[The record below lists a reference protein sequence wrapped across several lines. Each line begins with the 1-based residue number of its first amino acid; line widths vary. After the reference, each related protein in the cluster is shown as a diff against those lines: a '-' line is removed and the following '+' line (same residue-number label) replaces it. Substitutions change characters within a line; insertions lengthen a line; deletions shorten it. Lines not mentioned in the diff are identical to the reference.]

1 MFILDTQ
8 IFLFFCIDVPRE
20 SCALRVFMLS
30 SEWLMAIRWRRINNH
45 TNRCLD
51 GSFKINTQED
61 VF

>member
-20 SCALRVFMLS
+20 SCALRVLMLS

-45 TNRCLD
+45 TKPLLKR
-51 GSFKINTQED
+51 F
-61 VF
+61 F